1 MEADIA
7 DGDDSMKLYCKG
19 EYHNGPMNLHFAGPG
34 VFEVDD
40 KAGEYLLKDAPENF
54 ILDLPGDTG
63 KEVKAFDAPP
73 ADKALKAPR
82 VKK

>member
-1 MEADIA
+1 MEADITN
-7 DGDDSMKLYCKG
+7 GDDSMKLYCKG
-19 EYHNGPMNLHFAGPG
+19 EYHNTPMNFHFAEPG

-54 ILDLPGDTG
+54 SLDLPGAA
-63 KEVKAFDAPP
+63 EMAVKSFDAPP